1 VRPEEAKGLE
11 FDAVIIVEPGALVAL
26 PGGTGLLYIA
36 LTRAVQ
42 RLTVL
47 HERALPPG
55 LGLPRG

>member
-1 VRPEEAKGLE
+1 LE